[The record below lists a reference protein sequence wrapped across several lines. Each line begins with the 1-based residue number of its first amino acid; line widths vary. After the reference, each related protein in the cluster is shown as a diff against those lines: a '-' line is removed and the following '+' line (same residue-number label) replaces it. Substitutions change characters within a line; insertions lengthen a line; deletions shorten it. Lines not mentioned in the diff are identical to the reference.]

1 MKIHSPSTG
10 KIIDI
15 FCPFKILVKIPQ
27 SDFTMEFKFA
37 HIGVCVVSYLDE
49 LVPRS
54 GKGRRPRIEVLKYI
68 LLKQHPCIRIEPL
81 RHKKVHLDRAM
92 GIADI

>member
-15 FCPFKILVKIPQ
+15 FCPFKILVKIP
-27 SDFTMEFKFA
+27 
-37 HIGVCVVSYLDE
+37 
-49 LVPRS
+49 RS
-54 GKGRRPRIEVLKYI
+54 GKSRRPKIEVLKYI